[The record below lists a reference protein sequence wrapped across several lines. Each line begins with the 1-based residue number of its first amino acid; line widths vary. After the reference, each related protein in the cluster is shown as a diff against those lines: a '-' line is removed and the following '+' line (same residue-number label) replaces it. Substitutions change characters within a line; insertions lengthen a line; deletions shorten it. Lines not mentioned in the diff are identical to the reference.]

1 MLSYFRSWMSAWVES
16 AYGTQGYW
24 QTARPREHF
33 RTASTSTPL
42 LAELVVALLQAL
54 PQIEAVVE
62 VGAGD
67 GWLLADLAA
76 ARPELAL
83 SAIEI
88 RDRPARYPP
97 QVSWVRDT
105 WDVGSGQWRSGHAPA
120 LLARLDR
127 PTLIVCVEWLD
138 DLPCQIGAR
147 DRTDWRVLE
156 VGPEGNERF
165 GALLDPDDQ
174 VWAQR
179 WWPTGRRVEIGRSR
193 DQAWAA
199 AIAPLRR
206 HGGLGLLIDYGHTS
220 EARPVDGSLT
230 GYQAGRQVDPLP
242 SPELNLTAHVAVD
255 SVAAAGE
262 SVGADTLMLCR
273 LGHVARVLLPDSP
286 IADPLGD
293 LVRRSQRAVLKDP
306 QVWGDHWLLLQQ
318 VPVAE

>member
-24 QTARPREHF
+24 QTAQPQEHF
-33 RTASTSTPL
+33 RTASTSTPQ
-42 LAELVVALLQAL
+42 LAELVVALLRAH
-54 PQIEAVVE
+54 PRIEAVVE

-97 QVSWVRDT
+97 QVRWVRDT
-105 WDVGSGQWRSGHAPA
+105 WDVGTGRWRSDRAPA

-147 DRTDWRVLE
+147 DGIDWRVLE
-156 VGPEGNERF
+156 VDPDGNERF
-165 GALLDPDDQ
+165 GALLDRDDQ
-174 VWAQR
+174 AWAQR
-179 WWPTGRRVEIGRSR
+179 WWPTGQRVEIGRSR
-193 DQAWAA
+193 DHAWAA

-206 HGGLGLLIDYGHTS
+206 HGGLGLLIDYGHS
-220 EARPVDGSLT
+220 GEARPVNGSLT
-230 GYQAGRQVDPLP
+230 GYRAGRQVDPLP

-262 SVGADTLMLCR
+262 RVGGDTLMFSR
-273 LGHVARVLLPDSP
+273 LGRVARDLLPDSSL
-286 IADPLGD
+286 ADPLGD
-293 LVRRSQRAVLKDP
+293 LVRRSQRAALEDP
-306 QVWGDHWLLLQQ
+306 QVWGNHWWVVQQ
-318 VPVAE
+318 VLVAE